1 MNKKPVLYVDFDGT
15 LVDTNAAITDLY
27 NEDFKF
33 YNSFKPVKGEDI
45 NTYDFEECTCASK
58 EYINVYFNQP
68 RFFERLCFMPCAEST
83 LMELS
88 QYYDIK
94 IVSHGFSPNLKQKEI
109 WIKKR
114 LPYAEFIGVNLK
126 KYTDKSHVDMSDGV
140 FIDDNMKNLITS
152 NASENVC
159 FGRICGWNKDWE
171 SIRLNDWLAVKQY
184 FISKL
189 NT

>member
-1 MNKKPVLYVDFDGT
+1 
-15 LVDTNAAITDLY
+15 
-27 NEDFKF
+27 
-33 YNSFKPVKGEDI
+33 
-45 NTYDFEECTCASK
+45 
-58 EYINVYFNQP
+58 
-68 RFFERLCFMPCAEST
+68 MPCAEST

-171 SIRLNDWLAVKQY
+171 GIRLNDWLAVKQY